1 MYQNIARY
9 YDLLHSEL
17 VDDIEFLLKLAET
30 TGDPILE
37 LGCGTGRI
45 LIPFARSGHRVVGAD
60 ASGEMLAI
68 ARAKLAGERPGTQSR
83 VALRQADFTEI
94 DLDEEFGLAIIA
106 YNTLM
111 HLAPQAVA
119 KSLATLRRHLRP
131 EGILYID
138 VDNPMDVHDPGQD
151 GLLLVDRTATDAE
164 HDEFVVLSVSSIGD
178 GERQIRET
186 TWLIDVSPA
195 NGGPVKR
202 TVAQS
207 TLHYY
212 FAHQLQQILQTAG
225 FRPVGQFGDYQRR
238 PYDADRSP
246 RLLIVASVA

>member
-1 MYQNIARY
+1 MYQHIARY
-9 YDLLHSEL
+9 YDLLHNEL
-17 VDDIEFLLKLAET
+17 VDDIEFLINVAET
-30 TGDPILE
+30 TGGPLLE

-45 LIPFARSGHRVVGAD
+45 LLPLARSGHRVLGVD
-60 ASGEMLAI
+60 ASPEMLAV
-68 ARAKLAGERPGTQSR
+68 ARTRLAGERPAVQSR

-119 KSLATLRRHLRP
+119 KSLTTVRRYLRP
-131 EGILYID
+131 NGMLFID
-138 VDNPMDVHDPGQD
+138 VDNPTDVHDPGQD
-151 GLLLVDRTATDAE
+151 GLLLMDRTASDAE
-164 HDEFVVLSVSSIGD
+164 RDEIVVLSVSSIGD
-178 GERQIRET
+178 GERQTRET

-225 FRPVGQFGDYQRR
+225 FRPVGQFGDYQRH
-238 PYDADRSP
+238 PYDADGSP
-246 RLLIVASVA
+246 RLLILASVD